1 MRIVSFGRVWWKGFA
16 RRGDGAHLPG
26 HLAVATVPT
35 HGNDISWSTF
45 TGQILATEPRQ
56 YVIVGGGLAG
66 ASAIEGIR
74 ELDKEGP
81 ITLLSAERE
90 LPYHRPPL
98 SKSFLGGNGT
108 VDDLR
113 VQKAA
118 WYPRQ
123 GVRVRLNAP
132 AKSVHMGKQ
141 SVTLESGERI
151 SYDKLLLATG
161 SAARGLNA
169 PGVDTPGIHYLRTL
183 QDCFTLKQAIK
194 PGVKLVI
201 AGGGFIGMEVAATA
215 RRLGADVTV
224 LEMGPT
230 LYRAFANPEL
240 SEWFRKLLES
250 QGVVVKVNTKVT
262 KFRGEEHVEAVVM
275 DEDELP
281 ADLVVVGA
289 GAEPNTEWLANSG
302 ISIERGGVI
311 VNVRLETNGKGVY
324 AAGDIARFP
333 DPVTRQPRR
342 LEHWDNAQA
351 MGRHAGRNMAGANEP
366 YTHQSAFFSDLFDIT
381 LNVLG
386 DTENPDGVEIRGT
399 TDGLSPNFTALYQ
412 RNFKFTG
419 AVTVNLNTVD
429 RSAELDALQ
438 RHLATGTM
446 PD

>member
-1 MRIVSFGRVWWKGFA
+1 MA
-16 RRGDGAHLPG
+16 
-26 HLAVATVPT
+26 
-35 HGNDISWSTF
+35 NDP
-45 TGQILATEPRQ
+45 QQ
-56 YVIVGGGLAG
+56 YIIVGGGLAG

-81 ITLLSAERE
+81 IILLSAERE

-123 GVRVRLNAP
+123 NVRVRLNAP
-132 AKSVHMGKQ
+132 AKSVHIGKQ
-141 SVTLESGERI
+141 SITLESGERL

-183 QDCFTLKQAIK
+183 QDCFALKQVIK

-215 RRLGADVTV
+215 KLLGAQVTV

-230 LYRAFANPEL
+230 VYRAFANEQL
-240 SEWFRKLLES
+240 SEWFKKLLES
-250 QGVVVKVNTKVT
+250 QGVVVKLNTRVT
-262 KFRGEEHVEAVVM
+262 KFRGEDHVEAVITDDGEV
-275 DEDELP
+275 P
-281 ADLVVVGA
+281 ADVVVVGA
-289 GAEPNTEWLANSG
+289 GSEPNTDWLANSG
-302 ISIERGGVI
+302 ISIDRGGVS

-333 DPVTRQPRR
+333 DPVTHQPRR

-366 YTHQSAFFSDLFDIT
+366 YLHQSAFFSDLFDIT
-381 LNVLG
+381 INVLG
-386 DTENPDGVEIRGT
+386 DTETPDSVDIRGT
-399 TDGLSPNFTALYQ
+399 TEGLSPNFTALYQ

-429 RSAELDALQ
+429 RGAEIEALQ
-438 RHLATGTM
+438 RHLAAGTM

>member
-1 MRIVSFGRVWWKGFA
+1 M
-16 RRGDGAHLPG
+16 
-26 HLAVATVPT
+26 
-35 HGNDISWSTF
+35 
-45 TGQILATEPRQ
+45 ATEAAT

-81 ITLLSAERE
+81 ILLLSAERE

-98 SKSFLGGNGT
+98 SKSFLGGNGS

-123 GVRVRLNAP
+123 NCRVRLNAA

-141 SVTLESGERI
+141 SVTLESGERLG
-151 SYDKLLLATG
+151 YEKLLLATG
-161 SAARGLNA
+161 SSARSLNA

-183 QDCFTLKQAIK
+183 QDCFAIK
-194 PGVKLVI
+194 QVLKPHARLVLV
-201 AGGGFIGMEVAATA
+201 GGSFIGMEVAATA
-215 RRLGADVTV
+215 KMLGCDVTV
-224 LEMGPT
+224 LEMGPSV
-230 LYRAFANPEL
+230 YGRFASPEV
-240 SEWFRKLLES
+240 SDWFKKLMES
-250 QGVVVKVNTKVT
+250 QGVVVKLNTKVS
-262 KFRGEEHVEAVVM
+262 KFRGEEHVEAVITDAGEV
-275 DEDELP
+275 P
-281 ADLVVVGA
+281 ADVVVVGA
-289 GAEPNTEWLANSG
+289 GAEPNTDWLANSG
-302 ISIERGGVI
+302 ISIDRGGVS
-311 VNVRLETNGKGVY
+311 VNVRLETNGKGVW

-351 MGRHAGRNMAGANEP
+351 MGKHAGRNMAGANEP

-386 DTENPDGVEIRGT
+386 DTDNPDQVDIRGT
-399 TDGLSPNFTALYQ
+399 TEGLSPNFTAIYQ
-412 RNFKFTG
+412 RNFKFVG

-429 RSAELDALQ
+429 RGAELEALQ
-438 RHLATGTM
+438 KHLAAGTM

>member
-1 MRIVSFGRVWWKGFA
+1 M
-16 RRGDGAHLPG
+16 
-26 HLAVATVPT
+26 
-35 HGNDISWSTF
+35 
-45 TGQILATEPRQ
+45 ATEPQ
-56 YVIVGGGLAG
+56 HYVIVGGGLAG

-81 ITLLSAERE
+81 ITLLAAERE

-98 SKSFLGGNGT
+98 SKTFLGGNGT

-123 GVRVRLNAP
+123 NVRVRLHAP

-141 SVTLESGERI
+141 SVTIESGERI
-151 SYDKLLLATG
+151 GYDKLLLATG
-161 SAARGLNA
+161 CSARGLNA
-169 PGVDTPGIHYLRTL
+169 PGVDMPGIHYLRTL
-183 QDCFTLKQAIK
+183 QDCFTIRQAVK
-194 PGVKLVI
+194 AGTKLVI

-215 RRLGADVTV
+215 RMLGAQVTV

-230 LYRAFANPEL
+230 LYRAFANAAL
-240 SEWFRKLLES
+240 SDWFRKLLES
-250 QGVVVKVNTKVT
+250 QGVVVKLNTKVT
-262 KFRGEEHVEAVVM
+262 KFLGEGHVEAVVT
-275 DEDELP
+275 DDGDVP
-281 ADLVVVGA
+281 ADVVIVGA
-289 GAEPNTEWLANSG
+289 GAEPNTGWLANSG
-302 ISIERGGVI
+302 IAIDRGGVV
-311 VNVRLETNGKGVY
+311 VNVRLETNGKGVW

-333 DPVTRQPRR
+333 DPVTHQPRR

-386 DTENPDGVEIRGT
+386 DTENPDSVDIRGT
-399 TDGLSPNFTALYQ
+399 TEGLSPNFTALYQ
-412 RNFKFTG
+412 RNYKFVG

-429 RSAELDALQ
+429 RGAEIDTLQ
-438 RHLATGTM
+438 RNLAAGTM